1 MCDSFQE
8 STTAA
13 MTLTVKEGVTNVR
26 DMVNLDSWTVCD
38 LSNPHWVTA
47 VHRDQVSPKSQVDF
61 LLKVRLPREGEGK
74 LMLRT
79 VFVKWALAC
88 GNFCI
93 HT

>member
-1 MCDSFQE
+1 
-8 STTAA
+8 